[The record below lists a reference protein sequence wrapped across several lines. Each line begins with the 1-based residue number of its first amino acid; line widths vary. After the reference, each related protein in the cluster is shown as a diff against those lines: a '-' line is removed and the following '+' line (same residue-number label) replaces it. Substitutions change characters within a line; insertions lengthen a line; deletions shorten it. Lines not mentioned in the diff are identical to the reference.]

1 MIRPVIWTSSC
12 GSYTLYAIED
22 AWTRRTVAERFPGT
36 DPTFWAERPEY
47 LVNGALRVSIGCFLL
62 TDSVQAILVDTGTG
76 PDADPPGLLP
86 EALAFAGVDPSDVG
100 LIIHTSLDADHCGG
114 DLRSDG
120 TAAFP
125 GARVAVHRRELTE
138 RAGEDRVI
146 RLRAGLG
153 DAVTPFDGA
162 AELAPGVSTTET
174 PGHSPGHVTVTVAS
188 RGSRLVIAGDALHH
202 PAQVEHPSWSGPDDA
217 DPESAARSRTAF
229 LEQVAGTG
237 AVIAAAH
244 FPAPG
249 IGYVERVGASRFF
262 SPGICFQVA

>member
-1 MIRPVIWTSSC
+1 MILPVIWTSSC

-36 DPTFWAERPEY
+36 DSLFWAERPEY
-47 LVNGALRVSIGCFLL
+47 LVDGALRVSIGCFLL
-62 TDSVQAILVDTGTG
+62 TDGVQAILVDTGTG
-76 PDADPPGLLP
+76 PNADPAGLLP
-86 EALAFAGVDPSDVG
+86 EALAFAGVVPSDVG

-125 GARVAVHRRELTE
+125 RARVAVHRRELTE
-138 RAGEDRVI
+138 RANADHVI

-153 DAVTPFDGA
+153 DAVTPFDDDA
-162 AELAPGVSTTET
+162 QLAPGISVTET
-174 PGHSPGHVTVTVAS
+174 PGHSPGHVAVTVAS

-202 PAQVEHPSWSGPDDA
+202 PAHVEHPEWGGPDDA
-217 DPESAARSRTAF
+217 DPERAARSRTA
-229 LEQVAGTG
+229 LLDQVAGTG
-237 AVIAAAH
+237 ALVAAAH

-249 IGYVERVGASRFF
+249 VGYVERVGAFRFF
-262 SPGICFQVA
+262 APGVCFQVA